1 MGQSAG
7 RPNDILKTTFNAGL
21 KVRLSQP
28 GLDYGAAIA
37 VDVLAARLRGIS
49 IPDQIGRCHIPVVG
63 LVDYEIRHIQ
73 VISRKT

>member
-7 RPNDILKTTFNAGL
+7 RLNDIHETKFNAGL

-37 VDVLAARLRGIS
+37 VDVLAARLRWDFYNRIKLAGARFQLLARS
-49 IPDQIGRCHIPVVG
+49 TTR
-63 LVDYEIRHIQ
+63 
-73 VISRKT
+73 SATFK